1 MKSVYESI
9 LANTKTGSE
18 FIAEKIKKWV
28 SSIFNFVDARDIAGI
43 KTELHNKDFF
53 VIIQKYN
60 YIGERIE
67 LDQKK
72 YKSIPKELNGFYNTK
87 YDDTELKSICVSN
100 FIFSYFNNYRIDL
113 SRFNMSAVK
122 YAANKKMPYI
132 DFHGLKKCELKG
144 LPEYMGNFI
153 CRLSGGIKNRLEG
166 IKSPKCKMYIHHD
179 KTNIDDIKNCSLKEL
194 YFGKNNTEKD
204 FVYLKESRDNILRFF
219 PEAEKA
225 IYNLEKRNNIK
236 NIFFIFNGLY
246 LPDKTL
252 SSGIYT
258 LEKETDGRYKGVLKE
273 IIGYM

>member
-9 LANTKTGSE
+9 LSNTKTGSE

-28 SSIFNFVDARDIAGI
+28 SSIFNFVDARDLAGI
-43 KTELHNKDFF
+43 KTELHNKNFF

-72 YKSIPKELNGFYNTK
+72 YESIPKELNGFYNTK
-87 YDDTELKSICVSN
+87 YNDTGLRSICVSN
-100 FIFSYFNNYRIDL
+100 LIFSDFNNYNIDL

-132 DFHGLKKCELKG
+132 DFHGLKKCEIKG
-144 LPEYMGNFI
+144 LPEYMGDFI
-153 CRLSGGIKNRLEG
+153 CRLSGGIENKLNG
-166 IKSPKCKMYIHHD
+166 VKSKKCKMYIHHD

-204 FVYLKESRDNILRFF
+204 FVNLKESENQVLSFT
-219 PEAEKA
+219 PEAEKT
-225 IYNLEKRNNIK
+225 IDKLKKNNTIK

-246 LPDKTL
+246 QPNKTL

-258 LEKETDGRYKGVLKE
+258 VEKYLDGRYKGVLKE
-273 IIGYM
+273 II